1 MQKTKKQTE
10 SDGKDEEDL
19 DLGGGGANEMVKEE
33 DPLVQEVA
41 DETAKE
47 DEPAYRGA
55 AAAA

>member
-1 MQKTKKQTE
+1 MKIHSLQKTKKQTE

-47 DEPAYRGA
+47 DEPA
-55 AAAA
+55 

>member
-1 MQKTKKQTE
+1 
-10 SDGKDEEDL
+10 
-19 DLGGGGANEMVKEE
+19 MVKEE

-47 DEPAYRGA
+47 DEPAQRGA